1 MNIVFLTGNLT
12 QDPVLRSTTT
22 GIDVCR
28 FRIAVDRRK
37 TNGNETD
44 FFDIVAWRQLGVT
57 FSQYLSKGRKVG
69 VKGRIRTGT
78 REKEDVKISK
88 FEIEADEVEFLNS
101 PNAGSAYDAG

>member
-44 FFDIVAWRQLGVT
+44 FFDI
-57 FSQYLSKGRKVG
+57 
-69 VKGRIRTGT
+69 
-78 REKEDVKISK
+78 
-88 FEIEADEVEFLNS
+88 
-101 PNAGSAYDAG
+101 